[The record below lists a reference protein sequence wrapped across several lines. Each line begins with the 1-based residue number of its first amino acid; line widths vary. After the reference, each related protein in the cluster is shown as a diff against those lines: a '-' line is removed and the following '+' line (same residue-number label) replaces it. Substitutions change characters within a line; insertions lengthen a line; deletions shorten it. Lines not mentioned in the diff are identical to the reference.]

1 MATAF
6 LILLA
11 YLGAVLIISGLA
23 KVRSA
28 DTTAELEQLGVP
40 RVLRHPAL
48 LAIHPYAE
56 IVLGLGLLA
65 TGGWLLVAFA
75 LASTALMGFYT
86 VIVARAVRTGSAES
100 CNCFGALFNP
110 HLTWRS
116 VARNVTLVA
125 LSVAAAAGALAGYS
139 APAIVSDTPGSLLAV
154 LASGVVAALTWLIV
168 SGPAADGGD
177 GGAGDGVGLE
187 GVGLDDAEL
196 GDYVRLPIPY
206 AWVETADGSR
216 ATLRELAATK
226 ARLLVFLSPTCGA
239 CAALAESI
247 PGWIEEFEML
257 GVHPIY
263 YSARDSAT
271 AAFPELEQPALY
283 ESEMEVSR
291 SFGVRAYPSAVL
303 LGMDGLLAGGP
314 VLGKDEINGLVDS
327 MREELAAADEPED
340 VPADGEGSR

>member
-6 LILLA
+6 LILLVC
-11 YLGAVLIISGLA
+11 LGAVLIISGLA

-65 TGGWLLVAFA
+65 TSGWLLAAFA

-110 HLTWRS
+110 HLTWSS

-177 GGAGDGVGLE
+177 GGAGDGVGLPYD
-187 GVGLDDAEL
+187 VDDAEL
-196 GDYVRLPIPY
+196 GDYVRLPIPF

-216 ATLRELAATK
+216 APLLERAATK

-239 CAALAESI
+239 CTALAESI
-247 PGWIEEFEML
+247 PGWIEEFGML
-257 GVHPIY
+257 GVHPVY

-271 AAFPELEQPALY
+271 AAFPELEPPALY

-303 LGMDGLLAGGP
+303 LGMDGLLA
-314 VLGKDEINGLVDS
+314 
-327 MREELAAADEPED
+327 
-340 VPADGEGSR
+340 